1 MTLVVM
7 DTLREGCP
15 EALLSL
21 QAWRRRP
28 WNFSH
33 HSFEVE
39 IASHLFQWVDSHPA
53 LYPIVS
59 EHCKHLPPALPMF
72 YITCIVKSTILLL

>member
-1 MTLVVM
+1 MTEGID
-7 DTLREGCP
+7 DTGCHGHTEGGCP

-39 IASHLFQWVDSHPA
+39 IASHLSQWVDSHRI

-59 EHCKHLPPALPMF
+59 EHCKHLPPAPAPP
-72 YITCIVKSTILLL
+72 CST